1 MAGTIPAAMSVR
13 PPIVLIAARDE
24 AERLPATLSAL
35 AEAFPGARVIVGDD
49 ASSDATAQLA
59 RAAGA
64 EVVSAP
70 RPLGK
75 GGAATL
81 AARVALAQ
89 TTAPDPPPV
98 LLCDADLGD
107 SAARLAPLLDA
118 VEAGTAD
125 VAVAVFAR
133 KVGGGFGLAVG
144 TARRVIARATGLQL
158 QAPLSGQ
165 RALRGEVLACVVP
178 FADGFGMEVGL
189 TIDAHR
195 AGFAVAEVEVD
206 LTHRAT
212 GRTLGGFV
220 HRARQLADLLR
231 AAFDRR

>member
-1 MAGTIPAAMSVR
+1 MSSR
-13 PPIVLIAARDE
+13 PPVVLIAARNE
-24 AERLPATLSAL
+24 AERLPATLAAL
-35 AEAFPGARVIVGDD
+35 ARAFPGARVVVGDD
-49 ASSDATAQLA
+49 GSTDATAQVA

-64 EVVSAP
+64 EVVSAH

-81 AARVALAQ
+81 AARAVLDA
-89 TTAPDPPPV
+89 TTAPDPPLV

-107 SAARLAPLLDA
+107 SAARLSPLLDA
-118 VEAGTAD
+118 VGFGAAD

-133 KVGGGFGLAVG
+133 RVGGGFGLAVG
-144 TARRVIARATGLQL
+144 AARRAIARATGLEL

-178 FADGFGMEVGL
+178 FADGFGMEVGM

-206 LTHRAT
+206 LAHRAT
-212 GRTLGGFV
+212 GRTVAGFV